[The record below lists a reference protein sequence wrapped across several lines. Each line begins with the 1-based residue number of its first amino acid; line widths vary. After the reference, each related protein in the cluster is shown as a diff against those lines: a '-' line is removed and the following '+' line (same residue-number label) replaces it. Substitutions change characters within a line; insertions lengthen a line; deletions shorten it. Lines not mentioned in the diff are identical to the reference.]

1 MPICEFSNAKF
12 SRQRRPAHESV
23 PHVWV
28 YELNIFLLFLF
39 DFIPIFVDFS
49 HFFSFF
55 CSKSTGDEEN
65 RGETTFPG
73 KSSGNIDSTRS
84 GGSSR
89 TIYFILFFSKKSQ
102 KKAEKP
108 KQQPASEEEDDAGN
122 DKEGGMKFSGMSLD
136 QLQNIRKSVAEL
148 TKDEFLEYIKNNSDH
163 QIMEAQ
169 HMSSAE
175 GRMKLFKDSE
185 RPTCTSRGPFQSN
198 RFGALFL
205 IPGHQ

>member
-1 MPICEFSNAKF
+1 MPAKK
-12 SRQRRPAHESV
+12 SKAPVAKKRPAS
-23 PHVWV
+23 
-28 YELNIFLLFLF
+28 
-39 DFIPIFVDFS
+39 
-49 HFFSFF
+49 
-55 CSKSTGDEEN
+55 
-65 RGETTFPG
+65 RGG
-73 KSSGNIDSTRS
+73 KKPKK
-84 GGSSR
+84 GGKANKTKTKATKR
-89 TIYFILFFSKKSQ
+89 KAQMKKKWTKTAQKKRKERKKADKAKKKTKKDAAKRKKKSKDKKKKQKAQ